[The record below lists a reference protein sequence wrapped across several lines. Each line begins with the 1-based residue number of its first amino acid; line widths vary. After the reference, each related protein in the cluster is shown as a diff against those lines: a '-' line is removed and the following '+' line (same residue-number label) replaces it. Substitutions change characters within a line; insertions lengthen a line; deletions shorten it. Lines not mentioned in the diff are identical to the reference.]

1 MPVDHR
7 CVRRLKPRIIIRPT
21 GSKSRPWLFHV
32 KWPKKHWKNS
42 EWFSFDE
49 ALIAAGVKKA

>member
-1 MPVDHR
+1 MPT
-7 CVRRLKPRIIIRPT
+7 VRWLKPRITIRPT
-21 GSKSRPWLFHV
+21 GSPTRPWCYFV

-42 EWFSFDE
+42 QWFSFDE